1 MSKKDFFLQRPE
13 ANPTIYAYKLSND
26 TSRTGQLII
35 GFTTR
40 QTIKIPL
47 KNIIIFRK
55 QIPVSFLKIHPLQAL
70 K

>member
-40 QTIKIPL
+40 QTITIPL
-47 KNIIIFRK
+47 IKYHNI
-55 QIPVSFLKIHPLQAL
+55 
-70 K
+70 